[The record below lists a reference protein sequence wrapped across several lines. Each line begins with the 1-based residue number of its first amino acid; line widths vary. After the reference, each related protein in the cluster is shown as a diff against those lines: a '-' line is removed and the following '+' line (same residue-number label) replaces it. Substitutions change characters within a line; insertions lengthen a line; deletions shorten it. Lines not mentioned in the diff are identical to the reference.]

1 MKHDPRTVVTFRFAG
16 REVRARA
23 GDTIA
28 MALWADG
35 ERVLRHSSRL
45 GAPRAAFCNM
55 GVCYECLC
63 AVDGAVVRACTTP
76 VRDGMQVER
85 GGKP

>member
-1 MKHDPRTVVTFRFAG
+1 MTPDPRSVVTFRFAG
-16 REVRARA
+16 REVLARA

-35 ERVLRHSSRL
+35 ERVLRASSRL

-63 AVDGAVVRACTTP
+63 TVDGVVVRACTTL
-76 VRDGMQVER
+76 VHDGMQVER